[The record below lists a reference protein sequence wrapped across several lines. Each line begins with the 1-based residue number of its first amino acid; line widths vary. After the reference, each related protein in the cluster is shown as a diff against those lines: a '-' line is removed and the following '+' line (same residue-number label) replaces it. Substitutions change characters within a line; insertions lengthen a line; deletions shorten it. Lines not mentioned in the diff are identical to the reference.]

1 MIMVKEVK
9 LSAYYLG
16 LTFKEK
22 KMKKLIM
29 MLLMMGYGLSQD
41 FPTPLIPGEELDWP
55 TLKISQFVKV
65 DESVGV
71 EDERVSLGIRQL
83 VEEAFQDTRY
93 RLVED
98 DNADFTANVEV
109 LYIGKPNE
117 AFSIIGLFNRRNQK
131 TQVNLVVNV
140 INNLEG
146 TLKSYRGSGEIE
158 TNVTAAGLQ
167 IEDEAEFGKSE
178 LGGAVRKAFEDS
190 VDKIKGLFEERYD

>member
-1 MIMVKEVK
+1 MIIVRDVN
-9 LSAYYLG
+9 LSVYYLG

-29 MLLMMGYGLSQD
+29 MLLMIGFGYSQSL
-41 FPTPLIPGEELDWP
+41 PQPIIVGEELDYP

-65 DESVGV
+65 DESVGIR
-71 EDERVSLGIRQL
+71 DDKVSLGIKQL
-83 VEEAFQDTRY
+83 VEESFQDTRY

-117 AFSIIGLFNRRNQK
+117 AFSIVGLFNRRNQK
-131 TQVNLVVNV
+131 TQVNLVVNLV
-140 INNLEG
+140 NNLEG
-146 TLKSYRGSGEIE
+146 EVRGYRGSGEIE

-178 LGGAVRKAFEDS
+178 LGGAVKKAILDAIQ
-190 VDKIKGLFEERYD
+190 KID

>member
-1 MIMVKEVK
+1 MIMVKEEK
-9 LSAYYLG
+9 LSVYYLR

-22 KMKKLIM
+22 KKKKLIL
-29 MLLMMGYGLSQD
+29 MLLMIGFGYSQSL
-41 FPTPLIPGEELDWP
+41 PQPIIVGEELDYP

-65 DESVGV
+65 DESVGIR
-71 EDERVSLGIRQL
+71 DDKVSLGIKQL
-83 VEEAFQDTRY
+83 VEESFQDTRY

-117 AFSIIGLFNRRNQK
+117 AFSIVGLFNRRNQK
-131 TQVNLVVNV
+131 TQVNLVVNLV
-140 INNLEG
+140 NNLEG
-146 TLKSYRGSGEIE
+146 EVRGYRGSGEIE

-178 LGGAVRKAFEDS
+178 LGGAVKKAILDAIQ
-190 VDKIKGLFEERYD
+190 KID

>member
-9 LSAYYLG
+9 LSVYYLG
-16 LTFKEK
+16 LTFKEN

-29 MLLMMGYGLSQD
+29 MLLMMGFGFSQGLPQ
-41 FPTPLIPGEELDWP
+41 PVVVGEDIDWP

-65 DESVGV
+65 DESIGV
-71 EDERVSLGIRQL
+71 TDNRVTLGIKQL
-83 VEEAFQDTRY
+83 VEESFQDTRY

-117 AFSIIGLFNRRNQK
+117 AFSIVGLFNRRNQK
-131 TQVNLVVNV
+131 TQVNLHVNLL
-140 INNLEG
+140 NNLEG
-146 TLKSYRGSGEIE
+146 TTKTFRGSGQIE

-167 IEDEAEFGKSE
+167 IEEEAEFGKSE
-178 LGGAVRKAFEDS
+178 LGGAIKKAIEDAI
-190 VDKIKGLFEERYD
+190 DNIE

>member
-1 MIMVKEVK
+1 MTMENEVEHIV
-9 LSAYYLG
+9 YYLE

-65 DESVGV
+65 DESVGIR
-71 EDERVSLGIRQL
+71 DDKVSLGIKQL
-83 VEEAFQDTRY
+83 VEESFQDTRY

-117 AFSIIGLFNRRNQK
+117 AFSIVGLFNRRNQK
-131 TQVNLVVNV
+131 TQVNLVVNLV
-140 INNLEG
+140 NNLEG
-146 TLKSYRGSGEIE
+146 EVRGYRGSGEIE

-178 LGGAVRKAFEDS
+178 LGGAVKKAILDAIQ
-190 VDKIKGLFEERYD
+190 KID

>member
-9 LSAYYLG
+9 LSVYYLG

-29 MLLMMGYGLSQD
+29 MLLMMGFGYSQSL
-41 FPTPLIPGEELDWP
+41 PQPIVVGEDLDWP

-65 DESVGV
+65 DESVGIK
-71 EDERVSLGIRQL
+71 DDKVSLGIKQL
-83 VEEAFQDTRY
+83 VEESFQDTRY

-117 AFSIIGLFNRRNQK
+117 AFSIVGLFNRRNQK
-131 TQVNLVVNV
+131 TQVNLVVNLV
-140 INNLEG
+140 NNLEG
-146 TLKSYRGSGEIE
+146 EVKGYRGSGEIQ

-178 LGGAVRKAFEDS
+178 LGGAVKKAILDAIQ
-190 VDKIKGLFEERYD
+190 KID

>member
-178 LGGAVRKAFEDS
+178 LGGAVRKAIEDS
-190 VDKIKGLFEERYD
+190 VDKIKG

>member
-29 MLLMMGYGLSQD
+29 MLLIMGYGLSQD
-41 FPTPLIPGEELDWP
+41 FPTPLNPGEELDWP

-178 LGGAVRKAFEDS
+178 LGGAVRKAIEDS
-190 VDKIKGLFEERYD
+190 VDKIKG

>member
-1 MIMVKEVK
+1 MVKEEK
-9 LSAYYLG
+9 LSVYYLG

-29 MLLMMGYGLSQD
+29 MLLMIGFGYSQSL
-41 FPTPLIPGEELDWP
+41 PQPIIVGEELDYP

-65 DESVGV
+65 DESVGIR
-71 EDERVSLGIRQL
+71 DDKVSLGIKQL
-83 VEEAFQDTRY
+83 VEESFQDTRY

-178 LGGAVRKAFEDS
+178 LGGAVRKAIEDS
-190 VDKIKGLFEERYD
+190 VDKIKG

>member
-9 LSAYYLG
+9 LSVYYLG

-29 MLLMMGYGLSQD
+29 MLLMMGFGYSQSL
-41 FPTPLIPGEELDWP
+41 PQPIVVGEDLDWP

-65 DESVGV
+65 DESVGIK
-71 EDERVSLGIRQL
+71 DDKVSLGIKQL
-83 VEEAFQDTRY
+83 VEESFQDTRY

-117 AFSIIGLFNRRNQK
+117 AFSIVGLFNRRNQK
-131 TQVNLVVNV
+131 TQVNLVVNLV
-140 INNLEG
+140 NNLEG
-146 TLKSYRGSGEIE
+146 EVRGYRGSGEIE

-178 LGGAVRKAFEDS
+178 LGGAVKKAILDAIQ
-190 VDKIKGLFEERYD
+190 KID

>member
-1 MIMVKEVK
+1 MVKEVK
-9 LSAYYLG
+9 LLAYYLG

-71 EDERVSLGIRQL
+71 KDERVSLGIRQL

-178 LGGAVRKAFEDS
+178 LGGAVRKAIEDS
-190 VDKIKGLFEERYD
+190 VDKIKG